1 MRVVVAGDTGL
12 AGSAISAR
20 FNELNW
26 ETFGINTSTLDLFDQ
41 EAVLEFL
48 HSIKPDLV
56 VDAAARSGGIGA
68 NDKNPVSFMVEN
80 LRIQNNLM
88 EAAFSAKVQKFI
100 FLGSSC
106 IYPRNAKQPITEEA
120 LMTGPLE
127 ETNSAYAVAKIAGL
141 ELIKAYRKQFGTSWV
156 SLMPTNLYGPQDNF
170 NSATGH
176 VLPAMIGKFI
186 EAVEQGRKEVV
197 LWGTGSPRREFLHVR
212 DLARAISDIGINYD
226 SPLHLNVG
234 SGIDISIL
242 ELADL
247 VSKETSYAGA
257 VVWDTSK
264 PDGTPRKLLDVSRV
278 KSLGWEPLVSLDDGV
293 RETISWYK
301 SNPSW
306 KKR

>member
-1 MRVVVAGDTGL
+1 MRVIVAGDTGL

-41 EAVLEFL
+41 EAVLELL

-68 NDKNPVSFMVEN
+68 NDENPVSFMVEN

-88 EAAFSAKVQKFI
+88 EAAFSAKVKRFI

-156 SLMPTNLYGPQDNF
+156 SLMPTNLYGPRDNF

-278 KSLGWEPLVSLDDGV
+278 KSLGWEPLVSLEDGV

>member
-41 EAVLEFL
+41 EAVLELL

-88 EAAFSAKVQKFI
+88 EAAFSAKVKKFI

-176 VLPAMIGKFI
+176 VLSAMI
-186 EAVEQGRKEVV
+186 
-197 LWGTGSPRREFLHVR
+197 
-212 DLARAISDIGINYD
+212 
-226 SPLHLNVG
+226 
-234 SGIDISIL
+234 
-242 ELADL
+242 
-247 VSKETSYAGA
+247 
-257 VVWDTSK
+257 
-264 PDGTPRKLLDVSRV
+264 
-278 KSLGWEPLVSLDDGV
+278 
-293 RETISWYK
+293 
-301 SNPSW
+301 
-306 KKR
+306 

>member
-12 AGSAISAR
+12 AGSAISER
-20 FNELNW
+20 FSELSW
-26 ETFGINTSTLDLFDQ
+26 ETFGLNTTTIDLFRQD
-41 EAVLEFL
+41 AVLEFL
-48 HSIKPDLV
+48 HEIKPDLV

-68 NDKNPVSFMVEN
+68 NDENPVEFMIEN

-88 EAAFSAKVQKFI
+88 EASYSAKVKKFI

-127 ETNSAYAVAKIAGL
+127 ETNSAYAVAKISGL
-141 ELIKAYRKQFGTSWV
+141 ELIKAYRKQYGMSWI
-156 SLMPTNLYGPQDNF
+156 SLMPSNLYGPRDNF
-170 NSATGH
+170 NPATGH

-186 EAVEQGRKEVV
+186 QAVEHERSEVV

-212 DLARAISDIGINYD
+212 DLAKAITDIAINYD
-226 SPLHLNVG
+226 NSLHLNVG
-234 SGIDISIL
+234 SGNDISVL
-242 ELADL
+242 ELSEL
-247 VSKETSYAGA
+247 VSRETAYAGNI
-257 VVWDTSK
+257 VWDSSR
-264 PDGTPRKLLDVSRV
+264 PDGTPKKLLDISRI
-278 KSLGWEPLVSLDDGV
+278 KSLGWKPLISLEDGI

-301 SNPSW
+301 SNPNW